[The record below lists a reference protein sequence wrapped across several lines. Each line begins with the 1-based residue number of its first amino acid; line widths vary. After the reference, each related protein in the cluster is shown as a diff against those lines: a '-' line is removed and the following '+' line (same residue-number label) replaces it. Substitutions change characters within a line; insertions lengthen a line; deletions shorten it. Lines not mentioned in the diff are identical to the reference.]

1 MLRGDLLTPWARW
14 ITPEAEPRRYD
25 TRFFVARLPDGQRAL
40 GGTGESDEAAWLR
53 PDAALAAAEAGDLV
67 LLPPTAVTL
76 QELAAHPE
84 VAAMVGTRRQIVLRQ
99 PVITF
104 TDGQAWL
111 VIPDTGAP
119 ASPGAGR
126 RGAEKA
132 PPKIREPAMTVDGS
146 GTSFA
151 TCVLA
156 PNPSPMTLE
165 GTNTWLIAASGS
177 PSALVVDPG
186 PEDEGHLR
194 RIVERAAATGRRVAQ
209 ILLTPGH
216 SDHSAGA
223 RRLAALTGAPV
234 RAADPAHRLGSEGL
248 VDANVVA
255 AAGCELRVIGTPGHS
270 ADSLSLLL
278 SQDAAL
284 LTGDTMLG
292 RGTTVIAA
300 GGSLAD
306 YLRSLDAMKALA
318 DTASVRVLLPGHG
331 PVVSDPGSTLTYYI
345 EHRAER
351 LAEVRAALA
360 AGDTTVQQIVARVYR
375 DVDPAVRRL
384 LLSYLPCRRNW
395 TTWPPPVSPGPVTA
409 RRTAVRMR
417 SASGRMRSASGRM
430 RSASGRACAGAR
442 CRQSAP
448 NVPRFAA
455 SRARQ
460 SPRVP
465 C

>member
-1 MLRGDLLTPWARW
+1 
-14 ITPEAEPRRYD
+14 
-25 TRFFVARLPDGQRAL
+25 
-40 GGTGESDEAAWLR
+40 
-53 PDAALAAAEAGDLV
+53 
-67 LLPPTAVTL
+67 
-76 QELAAHPE
+76 
-84 VAAMVGTRRQIVLRQ
+84 
-99 PVITF
+99 
-104 TDGQAWL
+104 
-111 VIPDTGAP
+111 
-119 ASPGAGR
+119 
-126 RGAEKA
+126 
-132 PPKIREPAMTVDGS
+132 MTVDGS
-146 GTSFA
+146 GTSLA

-194 RIVERAAATGRRVAQ
+194 RVVERAAETGRRIAH
-209 ILLTPGH
+209 ILLTHGH

-248 VDANVVA
+248 VDGDVVT
-255 AAGCELRVIGTPGHS
+255 AAGCELHVIGTPGHS

-284 LTGDTMLG
+284 LTGDTVLG
-292 RGTTVIAA
+292 RGTTVIAD

-331 PVVSDPGSTLTYYI
+331 PVVSDPGSTLAYYI

-360 AGDTTVQQIVARVYR
+360 AGDTTAQQIVARVYQ
-375 DVDPAVRRL
+375 DVDPAVRRFAE
-384 LLSYLPCRRNW
+384 LSVQAQLDYLAAAGLSR
-395 TTWPPPVSPGPVTA
+395 PGHHP
-409 RRTAVRMR
+409 AV
-417 SASGRMRSASGRM
+417 
-430 RSASGRACAGAR
+430 SGRACAVLAGALAQCLR
-442 CRQSAP
+442 RAQCRRLTGALAQALAVDDQHRTCRNLQPATRGKVRECLVDRLPRGPYQLRELFLGQVVVDLKAFVRLLAKSFRQVEQRLCDPAG
-448 NVPRFAA
+448 NVGED
-455 SRARQ
+455 
-460 SPRVP
+460 
-465 C
+465 

>member
-1 MLRGDLLTPWARW
+1 
-14 ITPEAEPRRYD
+14 
-25 TRFFVARLPDGQRAL
+25 
-40 GGTGESDEAAWLR
+40 
-53 PDAALAAAEAGDLV
+53 
-67 LLPPTAVTL
+67 
-76 QELAAHPE
+76 
-84 VAAMVGTRRQIVLRQ
+84 
-99 PVITF
+99 
-104 TDGQAWL
+104 
-111 VIPDTGAP
+111 
-119 ASPGAGR
+119 
-126 RGAEKA
+126 
-132 PPKIREPAMTVDGS
+132 MTVDGS
-146 GTSFA
+146 GTSLA

-194 RIVERAAATGRRVAQ
+194 RVVERAAETGRRIAH
-209 ILLTPGH
+209 ILLTHGH

-248 VDANVVA
+248 MDGNVVA
-255 AAGCELRVIGTPGHS
+255 AAGCELHVIGTPGHS

-284 LTGDTMLG
+284 LTGDTVLG
-292 RGTTVIAA
+292 RGTTVIAD

-306 YLRSLDAMKALA
+306 YLRSLEAMKALA

-331 PVVSDPGSTLTYYI
+331 PVVSDPGSTLAYYI

-360 AGDTTVQQIVARVYR
+360 AGDTTAQQIVARVYQ
-375 DVDPAVRRL
+375 DVDPAVRRFAE
-384 LLSYLPCRRNW
+384 LSVQAQLDYLAAAGLQ
-395 TTWPPPVSPGPVTA
+395 PGPVDHTP
-409 RRTAVRMR
+409 AV
-417 SASGRMRSASGRM
+417 
-430 RSASGRACAGAR
+430 SGRACAGAR
-442 CRQSAP
+442 CRRSAP
-448 NVPRFAA
+448 NVPKFAA
-455 SRARQ
+455 SHARQ